1 MERSLYERQNKL
13 SSLEQMLADEREQ
26 AAHQINNKN
35 REIQQNKDQDIRLTH
50 QNLNS
55 SFISLNYFSV
65 TLLTTLKLIH

>member
-35 REIQQNKDQDIRLTH
+35 REIQQNKDQELA
-50 QNLNS
+50 LKS
-55 SFISLNYFSV
+55 K
-65 TLLTTLKLIH
+65 LTTLQTELDLAEGNLR

>member
-35 REIQQNKDQDIRLTH
+35 REIQHNTDQELA
-50 QNLNS
+50 LKS
-55 SFISLNYFSV
+55 K
-65 TLLTTLKLIH
+65 LTTLQTELDLAEGNLR

>member
-35 REIQQNKDQDIRLTH
+35 REIQQNKDQELA
-50 QNLNS
+50 LKS
-55 SFISLNYFSV
+55 K
-65 TLLTTLKLIH
+65 LTTLQTELDLAESNLR